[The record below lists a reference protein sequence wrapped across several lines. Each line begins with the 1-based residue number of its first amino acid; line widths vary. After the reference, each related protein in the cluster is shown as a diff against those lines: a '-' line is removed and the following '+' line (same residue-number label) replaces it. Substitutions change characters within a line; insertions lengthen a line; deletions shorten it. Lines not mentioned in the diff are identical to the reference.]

1 MRCAHFRRRFRQV
14 LDFVGCPPS
23 KSVPLRIIATPKFLL
38 LAANPARGVQFV
50 IATVQLVDL
59 QFERPIVVRTSDK
72 TVLPELLH
80 DPMRL
85 LC

>member
-1 MRCAHFRRRFRQV
+1 MRRAHSRRRFRQV

-38 LAANPARGVQFV
+38 LAANPARGVQIV
-50 IATVQLVDL
+50 IATVQLVYPQL
-59 QFERPIVVRTSDK
+59 ERPIVVRTSDK
-72 TVLPELLH
+72 TVLPELFN

-85 LC
+85 FC